1 MTTDV
6 AVRGEVQP
14 AGLDGLADIAN
25 REHASAEKMMSTA
38 LSHAIRSGLALLR
51 VRESVASGEW
61 IGWLEQN
68 FHGSRDRACVYM
80 RIAWHRNAL
89 SEEMSIVAAQE
100 ALRGKP
106 GPVPHGSN
114 GRGLNT
120 RPRLDEHTFVEI
132 RALHEQGLSAPAIAA
147 AIGVSTNT
155 VYRTVVPGYA
165 EKVMEQSRRANR
177 RAREKKNEQMRAERQ
192 RKLEAAIKR
201 KAGTSIA
208 DSYSNLR
215 KLAASLDAASTDAQ
229 SRAHKERI
237 GRALAALYRIEDD
250 LRFCLGADD

>member
-1 MTTDV
+1 MTTDI

-14 AGLDGLADIAN
+14 SGLSGLADIAN
-25 REHASAEKMMSTA
+25 REHAAAEKMMSTA
-38 LSHAIRSGLALLR
+38 LSHAIRSGLAL
-51 VRESVASGEW
+51 
-61 IGWLEQN
+61 
-68 FHGSRDRACVYM
+68 
-80 RIAWHRNAL
+80 NAL
-89 SEEMSIVAAQE
+89 SEEMSVTAARE

-106 GPVPHGSN
+106 GPIPHGSN
-114 GRGLNT
+114 GQGFSR

-132 RALHEQGLSAPAIAA
+132 TALHEQGMSAREISGTL
-147 AIGVSTNT
+147 GVSTNT

-229 SRAHKERI
+229 SRAPQ
-237 GRALAALYRIEDD
+237 
-250 LRFCLGADD
+250 GAHRPRPRTCIAHARTPTEAKP